1 MWRRFIFIA
10 VLLAGSIVQVQAA
23 DLVTVTRLGD
33 APEHIELIIVQLSG
47 DRVLWQ
53 QVNHGE
59 VLRPEESW
67 EGANAP
73 LVPSMRS
80 TAYGHVNELRDPALL
95 VDDGRV
101 YLFYAVAC
109 ESGIAVAELSLGYL

>member
-1 MWRRFIFIA
+1 
-10 VLLAGSIVQVQAA
+10 
-23 DLVTVTRLGD
+23 
-33 APEHIELIIVQLSG
+33 VQLSG
-47 DRVLWQ
+47 DWMLWQ

-80 TAYGHVNELRDPALL
+80 TAYGRVNELRDPALL

-101 YLFYAVAC
+101 YLFYAVAG
-109 ESGIAVAELSLGYL
+109 ESGIALAELSLAAL